1 MRYETNMSLHFVGSF
16 LLSRLQFGLSS
27 CNINCFIKELFRKC
41 YNSQDFYTAVCNNR
55 KNAFYSP
62 CLRVWDIATWNNW
75 CTDAESL
82 PCTSNNSV
90 RMVLRN
96 TSWVCIRLGTTVVHD
111 TAQNSSD
118 NLPSCHLIIIF
129 FPLTSTWPHLNS
141 DSTKKHLH
149 STIRSEDTEVLGQ
162 SQLRVPHVSNR
173 QQ

>member
-1 MRYETNMSLHFVGSF
+1 MSHNTKWNIRYMRYETNMSLHFVGSF

-90 RMVLRN
+90 RMVLRLG
-96 TSWVCIRLGTTVVHD
+96 SKPAQSSARLQQTTITTVWMIRG
-111 TAQNSSD
+111 SSSRGGF
-118 NLPSCHLIIIF
+118 N
-129 FPLTSTWPHLNS
+129 
-141 DSTKKHLH
+141 
-149 STIRSEDTEVLGQ
+149 
-162 SQLRVPHVSNR
+162 VPPNTL
-173 QQ
+173 